1 MDGFSRD
8 QENETTAQ
16 RAEALDIR
24 APFGVKEKSGE
35 EKLFV

>member
-1 MDGFSRD
+1 MAFPGIKKMKERR
-8 QENETTAQ
+8 N
-16 RAEALDIR
+16 RAVSLDIR